1 MKEFQVN
8 YYLGDM
14 FHCYTEV
21 AENELK
27 AIQKVLNR
35 IPDTSSGIF
44 HNFRIKRK

>member
-27 AIQKVLNR
+27 QY
-35 IPDTSSGIF
+35 
-44 HNFRIKRK
+44 KRC

>member
-1 MKEFQVN
+1 MKEFKVS

-27 AIQKVLNR
+27 AMQNALNR
-35 IPDTSSGIF
+35 IPNTSSGLFYGFSIEV
-44 HNFRIKRK
+44 K